1 MCVCAC
7 MGMSTGRESL
17 TQALLSTA
25 WVQIPAPLFLTTRQV
40 GRLASLFGAW
50 FYHL

>member
-1 MCVCAC
+1 MC
-7 MGMSTGRESL
+7 MGVSTGHELL

-25 WVQIPAPLFLTTRQV
+25 CVQIPAPLFLTTRQV
-40 GRLASLFGAW
+40 GRFASRFGAW